1 MDVSAVS
8 QSVQTVNQAMTNAV
22 TQSTE
27 MAEKLV
33 KVGVEMAVS
42 GGGKDPNLGALID
55 MVA

>member
-8 QSVQTVNQAMTNAV
+8 QSVQAVNQAMTAAV

-42 GGGKDPNLGALID
+42 QGAKDPNLGNAID
-55 MVA
+55 MLV